1 MIHIFIRQTVQIVY
15 FKGTYQKVRGIQAIF
30 KSAEVRFDGVRNSP
44 KRRIRSMIQDESG
57 KVEEER
63 ALYEKI
69 IERVLSK
76 TLLAKLKDSIN
87 DHKCKSE
94 YSNTIRLC
102 C

>member
-1 MIHIFIRQTVQIVY
+1 
-15 FKGTYQKVRGIQAIF
+15 
-30 KSAEVRFDGVRNSP
+30 
-44 KRRIRSMIQDESG
+44 MIQDESG